1 MNTNAQK
8 KEHWNIDISERYME
22 EQKAN
27 DKRRWVFI
35 DLEEHDFQIRQEEL
49 RKYMKLRARERRNRA
64 WKKEA
69 QSDLFKL
76 SLIPRLCGI
85 LMIFMSIFTWILAS
99 KVFGEVDGTYLLFT
113 IPVGIVAMIAPG
125 YNKPKR

>member
-1 MNTNAQK
+1 MINALK
-8 KEHWNIDISERYME
+8 KQENRNFDISERYVDAMQE
-22 EQKAN
+22 N
-27 DKRRWVFI
+27 DKRRWIFI
-35 DLEEHDFQIRQEEL
+35 DLEEHDFRIRQEEL
-49 RKYMKLRARERRNRA
+49 RKYMALRARERKSRA

-69 QSDLFKL
+69 QADLFKL

-99 KVFGEVDGTYLLFT
+99 RAFHDVDGTYMLLT
-113 IPVGIVAMIAPG
+113 IPLGILAVIAPG

>member
-64 WKKEA
+64 
-69 QSDLFKL
+69 
-76 SLIPRLCGI
+76 
-85 LMIFMSIFTWILAS
+85 
-99 KVFGEVDGTYLLFT
+99 VFAEYL
-113 IPVGIVAMIAPG
+113 
-125 YNKPKR
+125 